1 MDNFRLIYRI
11 LRYLEKAMDYDEPNL
26 EQISAKILGITEQR
40 WTAIMAM
47 LTT

>member
-26 EQISAKILGITEQR
+26 EQVSAKALGIAEV
-40 WTAIMAM
+40 IC
-47 LTT
+47 